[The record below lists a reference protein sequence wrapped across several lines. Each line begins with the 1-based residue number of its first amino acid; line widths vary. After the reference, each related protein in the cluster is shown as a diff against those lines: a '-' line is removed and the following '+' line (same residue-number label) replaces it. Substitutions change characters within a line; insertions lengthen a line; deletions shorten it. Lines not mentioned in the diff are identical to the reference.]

1 MKFEDL
7 NLNKALF
14 SALSDLQ
21 LSQPTVI
28 QAKVFA
34 PIMAGKDIV
43 GIAQTGTG
51 KTFAYLLPI
60 LRKWKFTNEPYPQT
74 LIIVPTRELVVQ
86 VVEAIEQLTPYMN
99 AKAVGVYGGT
109 NIKTHKALVYQG
121 ADIVVGT
128 PGRLMDLMIDGV
140 LKTKALKH
148 LVIDEVDE
156 MLNLGFRTQLKNI
169 IGMLPE
175 RRQNLMFSAT
185 LIPEVAEV
193 IHLVSE
199 FYTVIEAAPSG
210 APLENIEQYSYSAPN
225 FNTKANALSWFLKHD
240 VAMAKVLV
248 FANTKKFADALF
260 ERIQQ
265 DFEEEIGIIHSSKSQ
280 NNRFATV
287 QKFED
292 GTCRILIATD
302 IIARGLDISGIT
314 HVFNFGLPD
323 SAEKYIHR
331 IGRTGRVEKK
341 GIAISLIA
349 ENEMDYKTQ
358 IEKLM
363 NLPIPLNEL
372 PEDIELNEALIDL
385 EIVKDIEPFND
396 RKNKT
401 PQYSGGGAFH
411 EKKDKNKK
419 VNIKL
424 TRAMKMKL
432 KYKKPQRRRSKKK

>member
-121 ADIVVGT
+121 ADVVVGT

-225 FNTKANALSWFLKHD
+225 FNTKANALSWFLKQD
-240 VAMAKVLV
+240 VAMTKVLV

>member
-121 ADIVVGT
+121 ADVVVGT

-140 LKTKALKH
+140 LKSKALKH

-185 LIPEVAEV
+185 LIAEVAEV

-199 FYTVIEAAPSG
+199 FYTEIEAAPSG

-363 NLPIPLNEL
+363 NLPIPLNPL
-372 PEDIELNEALIDL
+372 PEGIELNEALIDL